1 MKKNKILLMASVACT
16 FMFTSCS
23 DLLDLYPED
32 SLSDP
37 KFWTSVQD
45 LELYANG
52 FYGILPGAQGPGAD
66 DESDCYVNEK
76 PKTWIFNLETIP
88 TSGGGWG
95 SGDWGNIRSCNYF
108 MDRYKRVQGDEEQ
121 INRSVAVVRFFR
133 AWEYVYKVKRFGD
146 VPWYETEL
154 QMDSEQLYKGAIR
167 GKSCLHTSWKIL
179 ILPSNTFPNP
189 MKRRSVT
196 CTSMPR
202 WLSNRELACTR
213 RLSANIMGWAI
224 MKSYT
229 VKLPRL
235 RNK

>member
-1 MKKNKILLMASVACT
+1 MKKNKILLIAAVACT
-16 FMFTSCS
+16 SMFSSCS

-95 SGDWGNIRSCNYF
+95 NGDWGNIRSCNYF
-108 MDRYKRVQGDEEQ
+108 MARYKQVKGDESQ

-133 AWEYVYKVKRFGD
+133 AWEYVYKVKRFG
-146 VPWYETEL
+146 L
-154 QMDSEQLYKGAIR
+154 S
-167 GKSCLHTSWKIL
+167 L
-179 ILPSNTFPNP
+179 IH
-189 MKRRSVT
+189 
-196 CTSMPR
+196 
-202 WLSNRELACTR
+202 
-213 RLSANIMGWAI
+213 I
-224 MKSYT
+224 
-229 VKLPRL
+229 
-235 RNK
+235 

>member
-1 MKKNKILLMASVACT
+1 MKKNKILLIAAVACT
-16 FMFTSCS
+16 SMFSSCS

-95 SGDWGNIRSCNYF
+95 NGDWGNILT
-108 MDRYKRVQGDEEQ
+108 G
-121 INRSVAVVRFFR
+121 VV
-133 AWEYVYKVKRFGD
+133 K
-146 VPWYETEL
+146 
-154 QMDSEQLYKGAIR
+154 
-167 GKSCLHTSWKIL
+167 
-179 ILPSNTFPNP
+179 
-189 MKRRSVT
+189 
-196 CTSMPR
+196 
-202 WLSNRELACTR
+202 SNRWILGENEDPQTGER
-213 RLSANIMGWAI
+213 G
-224 MKSYT
+224 
-229 VKLPRL
+229 
-235 RNK
+235 

>member
-95 SGDWGNIRSCNYF
+95 NGDWGNILTDVVKSNRWILGENENPNAEYPRLSYGGNSNNYRPSTYWLRNGSYLRLKNLEIGYNIPKSLINKIHLNNVRLYF
-108 MDRYKRVQGDEEQ
+108 MGTNLITFSNFKLWD
-121 INRSVAVVRFFR
+121 
-133 AWEYVYKVKRFGD
+133 
-146 VPWYETEL
+146 PEL
-154 QMDSEQLYKGAIR
+154 GSTNGQAY
-167 GKSCLHTSWKIL
+167 
-179 ILPSNTFPNP
+179 P
-189 MKRRSVT
+189 
-196 CTSMPR
+196 
-202 WLSNRELACTR
+202 LSR
-213 RLSANIMGWAI
+213 
-224 MKSYT
+224 SYT
-229 VKLPRL
+229 LGL
-235 RNK
+235 TINI